1 MSTASLTRKTDLVP
15 RRFLS
20 RLAAALWLAALAW
33 LLVTWS
39 GHYPIDLDV
48 YRLGGLAWL
57 EGRPLYVGFT
67 GPPLDPQLP
76 FTYPPIAAML
86 FSGLS
91 FVPGAL
97 LNPLMVVSGFLA
109 LTAVCVAVAGR
120 VRPDLRWTAGLLA
133 AIGALA
139 LDPVWT
145 TYGYGQIN
153 LYLLALV
160 VIDVVLVKDR
170 RWRGVL
176 IGVAAAIKLTPAIFV
191 LYFVARRDWRA
202 AMTTAA
208 TFAGLA
214 VAGFLIAP
222 GDSLQYWLHSLL
234 NPDRIGD
241 MSLSTNQSIRGLL
254 RGFGLAPGVE
264 TLLWAGITAVVVAVA
279 VLVARRTR
287 DDLVALF
294 VIAGA
299 GLLASPVS
307 WLHHWVWCVPVLVFL
322 ALRGNAWPAFA
333 AVFLVFV
340 TRLHEFDTYVWLTVL
355 ALGALA
361 FRPVDRGQHRHEV
374 SVRAP
379 SPRASR

>member
-1 MSTASLTRKTDLVP
+1 MSIASPTRKSDAVP
-15 RRFLS
+15 RRFTIQLAVV
-20 RLAAALWLAALAW
+20 LWAAALGW

-57 EGRPLYVGFT
+57 GGDPLYAGFT

-76 FTYPPIAAML
+76 FTYPPIAAVL

-91 FVPGAL
+91 FLPGAL
-97 LNPLMVVSGFLA
+97 LNPLVVAAGFGA
-109 LTAVCVAVAGR
+109 LTVVCVAVAGE
-120 VRPDLRWTAGLLA
+120 VRPGLKWTAGLVA

-153 LYLLALV
+153 LFLMALV
-160 VIDVVLVKDR
+160 VTDVLLVKDK

-191 LYFVARRDWRA
+191 LYFLARREWRA
-202 AMTTAA
+202 AITSAA

-214 VAGFLIAP
+214 IVGFLVAP
-222 GDSLQYWLHSLL
+222 RDSLQYWLHSLL

-241 MSLSTNQSIRGLL
+241 MSLATNQSIRGVL
-254 RGFGLAPGVE
+254 RGFGLAQGLE
-264 TLLWAGITAVVVAVA
+264 TVLWVVLAAVVVAAA
-279 VLVARRTR
+279 VFVARRTR

-322 ALRGNAWPAFA
+322 VLRGNAWPAV
-333 AVFLVFV
+333 AVSLVFV
-340 TRLHEFDTYVWLTVL
+340 TRLHEFDTYVWLAVI

-361 FRPVDRGQHRHEV
+361 FRTATR
-374 SVRAP
+374 P
-379 SPRASR
+379 SLPPRSPATARRPAT

>member
-1 MSTASLTRKTDLVP
+1 VSIASPQR
-15 RRFLS
+15 LS
-20 RLAAALWLAALAW
+20 AALWLAALVW
-33 LLVTWS
+33 LLITWS

-57 EGRPLYVGFT
+57 EGRPLYDGFT

-76 FTYPPIAAML
+76 FTYPPVAAVL

-91 FVPGAL
+91 FVPGAWQ
-97 LNPLMVVSGFLA
+97 NPLVVASGFVA
-109 LTAVCVAVAGR
+109 LTAVCVVVAGK
-120 VRPDLRWTAGLLA
+120 VRPDLKWTVGPLA

-153 LYLLALV
+153 LFLMVLV
-160 VIDVVLVKDR
+160 VMDVLVVKDD

-191 LYFVARRDWRA
+191 LYFLVKRDWRA
-202 AMTTAA
+202 AITSMA
-208 TFAGLA
+208 TFAGLVA
-214 VAGFLIAP
+214 VGFLIAP
-222 GDSLQYWLHSLL
+222 RDSLRYWFHSLL

-241 MSLSTNQSIRGLL
+241 VSLSTNQSIRGLL
-254 RGFGLAPGVE
+254 RGFGLSPGVE
-264 TLLWAGITAVVVAVA
+264 TVLWAVLAAVVVATA

-340 TRLHEFDTYVWLTVL
+340 TRLHEFDTYVWLTVI

-361 FRPVDRGQHRHEV
+361 CARGRADRCSPTPATDRGTFATPVARPP
-374 SVRAP
+374 VR
-379 SPRASR
+379 SR

>member
-1 MSTASLTRKTDLVP
+1 VWLVM
-15 RRFLS
+15 
-20 RLAAALWLAALAW
+20 
-33 LLVTWS
+33 TWS

-91 FVPGAL
+91 FVPGTL
-97 LNPLMVVSGFLA
+97 LNPLMVVSGFVA
-109 LTAVCVAVAGR
+109 LTAVCVAVAGE

-160 VIDVVLVKDR
+160 VIDVVLVTDK

-191 LYFVARRDWRA
+191 LYFIARRDWRA
-202 AMTTAA
+202 AITTTA
-208 TFAGLA
+208 TLAGLA

-222 GDSLQYWLHSLL
+222 RDSLQYWLHSLL

-241 MSLSTNQSIRGLL
+241 MSLSTNQSIRGFL
-254 RGFGLAPGVE
+254 RGFGLAPGAE
-264 TLLWAGITAVVVAVA
+264 TLLWAGLAAVVVAVA

-287 DDLVALF
+287 DDLGALF

-340 TRLHEFDTYVWLTVL
+340 TRLHEFDTYVWLAVV

-361 FRPVDRGQHRHEV
+361 FRSVDRGQHGHEV
-374 SVRAP
+374 RVRAP

>member
-1 MSTASLTRKTDLVP
+1 MSLAYPV
-15 RRFLS
+15 
-20 RLAAALWLAALAW
+20 RLGAALWPAALAW
-33 LLVTWS
+33 LLFTWS
-39 GHYPIDLDV
+39 DHYPIDLDV

-76 FTYPPIAAML
+76 FTYPPIAAVL

-91 FVPGAL
+91 LVPGGWHNL
-97 LNPLMVVSGFLA
+97 LVVAAGFVA
-109 LTAVCVAVAGR
+109 LTAVCVAVAGK
-120 VRPDLRWTAGLLA
+120 VRPDLKWTVGPPA

-153 LYLLALV
+153 LFLLALV
-160 VIDVVLVKDR
+160 VVDVLLVTGKR
-170 RWRGVL
+170 RRGVL

-191 LYFVARRDWRA
+191 LYFIVKRDWRA
-202 AMTTAA
+202 AITSMA
-208 TFAGLA
+208 TFAGLV

-222 GDSLQYWLHSLL
+222 TDSSQYWLHSLL
-234 NPDRIGD
+234 DPDRIGD

-264 TLLWAGITAVVVAVA
+264 TLLWVVLAAAVVATAVF
-279 VLVARRTR
+279 VARRTR

-294 VIAGA
+294 VIAAA

-307 WLHHWVWCVPVLVFL
+307 WLHHWVWCVPVLMFL
-322 ALRGNAWPAFA
+322 VLRGHWYAFA
-333 AVFLVFV
+333 AVLLVFV
-340 TRLHEFDTYVWLTVL
+340 TRLHEFDTYVWLTVI
-355 ALGALA
+355 ALGLLA
-361 FRPVDRGQHRHEV
+361 FRQATRT
-374 SVRAP
+374 SAP
-379 SPRASR
+379 PTIPATVGHSAG

>member
-1 MSTASLTRKTDLVP
+1 MSIASPMRTTDEVP
-15 RRFLS
+15 HKLI
-20 RLAAALWLAALAW
+20 RLAKSHWVAGALWSAAFVW

-76 FTYPPIAAML
+76 FTYPPIAAVL
-86 FSGLS
+86 FSALTI
-91 FVPGAL
+91 VPQSAHTL
-97 LNPLMVVSGFLA
+97 LMVAFGFIA
-109 LTAVCVAVAGR
+109 LTAVCVVVAGK

-139 LDPVWT
+139 LDPVWGT
-145 TYGYGQIN
+145 FGYGQVN
-153 LYLLALV
+153 LFLLALV
-160 VIDVVLVKDR
+160 VTDCLLVTDR
-170 RWRGVL
+170 RFRGVL
-176 IGVAAAIKLTPAIFV
+176 VGVAAAIKLTPAIFV
-191 LYFVARRDWRA
+191 LYFLVKRDWRA
-202 AMTTAA
+202 AVTSVA

-222 GDSLQYWLHSLL
+222 RDSVQYWFHSLL

-241 MSLSTNQSIRGLL
+241 MSLSTNQSIRGLVRDL
-254 RGFGLAPGVE
+254 GLAQGVE
-264 TLLWAGITAVVVAVA
+264 TLLWAALAAAVVALAVF
-279 VLVARRTR
+279 VARRTR

-294 VIAGA
+294 VIAAA

-340 TRLHEFDTYVWLTVL
+340 TRLHEFDTFVWLTVA
-355 ALGALA
+355 ALGVLA
-361 FRPVDRGQHRHEV
+361 VTV
-374 SVRAP
+374 SPPERATP
-379 SPRASR
+379 TVLPAAAR

>member
-1 MSTASLTRKTDLVP
+1 M
-15 RRFLS
+15 
-20 RLAAALWLAALAW
+20 W
-33 LLVTWS
+33 LLATWS

-57 EGRPLYVGFT
+57 EGRSLYVGFT

-91 FVPGAL
+91 LVPGAL
-97 LNPLMVVSGFLA
+97 RNPLVVASGFVA
-109 LTAVCVAVAGR
+109 LTAVCVAVAGK
-120 VRPDLRWTAGLLA
+120 VRPDLKWTAGLLA

-153 LYLLALV
+153 LFLLGLV
-160 VIDVVLVKDR
+160 VIDVVLLKDKR
-170 RWRGVL
+170 RRGVL
-176 IGVAAAIKLTPAIFV
+176 IGIAAAIKLTPAIFV
-191 LYFVARRDWRA
+191 LYFIARRDWRA
-202 AMTTAA
+202 AITTVA
-208 TFAGLA
+208 TFTGLA
-214 VAGFLIAP
+214 FAGFLITP
-222 GDSLQYWLHSLL
+222 RDSLQYWLHSLL

-264 TLLWAGITAVVVAVA
+264 TLLWAALAAVVVAA
-279 VLVARRTR
+279 AFFVARKTR

-294 VIAGA
+294 VVAGA

-340 TRLHEFDTYVWLTVL
+340 TRLHEFDTYVWLTVIT
-355 ALGALA
+355 LGALA
-361 FRPVDRGQHRHEV
+361 FRA
-374 SVRAP
+374 VRVP
-379 SPRASR
+379 SPHATR

>member
-1 MSTASLTRKTDLVP
+1 MSPVSHQR
-15 RRFLS
+15 LS
-20 RLAAALWLAALAW
+20 AALWVAALVW

-57 EGRPLYVGFT
+57 EGRPLYTGFT
-67 GPPLDPQLP
+67 GPPLDPLLP
-76 FTYPPIAAML
+76 FTYPPVAAVL

-91 FVPGAL
+91 LVPGAWQ
-97 LNPLMVVSGFLA
+97 NPLVVASGFAA
-109 LTAVCVAVAGR
+109 LTAVCVVVTGK
-120 VRPDLRWTAGLLA
+120 VRPDLKWTVGPLA

-153 LYLLALV
+153 LFLMALV
-160 VIDVVLVKDR
+160 VVDVLVVKDV

-176 IGVAAAIKLTPAIFV
+176 IGVAAAVKLTPAVFV
-191 LYFVARRDWRA
+191 LYFLVRGDRRA
-202 AMTTAA
+202 AITSAV
-208 TFAGLA
+208 TFAALVA
-214 VAGFLIAP
+214 AGFLVAP
-222 GDSLQYWLHSLL
+222 GDSLRYWSHSLL

-241 MSLSTNQSIRGLL
+241 LSLSTNQSIRGLL

-264 TLLWAGITAVVVAVA
+264 TALWAVLAAVVVATALV
-279 VLVARRTR
+279 VARRTR

-340 TRLHEFDTYVWLTVL
+340 TRLHEFDTYVWLALV
-355 ALGALA
+355 ALGLLVLK
-361 FRPVDRGQHRHEV
+361 PVARRHPADLRT
-374 SVRAP
+374 SISA
-379 SPRASR
+379 

>member
-1 MSTASLTRKTDLVP
+1 M
-15 RRFLS
+15 
-20 RLAAALWLAALAW
+20 W
-33 LLVTWS
+33 LLVAWS

-48 YRLGGLAWL
+48 YRLGGLAWI

-91 FVPGAL
+91 LVPGAL
-97 LNPLMVVSGFLA
+97 QNPLVVASGFVA
-109 LTAVCVAVAGR
+109 LTAVCVAVAGK
-120 VRPDLRWTAGLLA
+120 VRPDLKWTAGLLA

-153 LYLLALV
+153 LFLLALV
-160 VIDVVLVKDR
+160 VIDVVLLKDKR
-170 RWRGVL
+170 RRGVL

-191 LYFVARRDWRA
+191 LYFIARRDWRA
-202 AMTTAA
+202 AITTVA
-208 TFAGLA
+208 TFTGLA
-214 VAGFLIAP
+214 VAGFLITP
-222 GDSLQYWLHSLL
+222 RDSLQYWLHSLL

-264 TLLWAGITAVVVAVA
+264 TLLWAALAAVVVAAA
-279 VLVARRTR
+279 VFVARKTR

-340 TRLHEFDTYVWLTVL
+340 TRLHEFDTYVWLTVIT
-355 ALGALA
+355 LGALA
-361 FRPVDRGQHRHEV
+361 FRA
-374 SVRAP
+374 VRVP
-379 SPRASR
+379 SPHATR

>member
-1 MSTASLTRKTDLVP
+1 MVP
-15 RRFLS
+15 RTHLLTAGAF
-20 RLAAALWLAALAW
+20 WLAALAW

-57 EGRPLYVGFT
+57 EGRSLYVGFT

-76 FTYPPIAAML
+76 FTYPPIAAVL
-86 FSGLS
+86 FSGLGL
-91 FVPGAL
+91 VPASL
-97 LNPLMVVSGFLA
+97 QNPLVVASGFVA
-109 LTAVCVAVAGR
+109 LTAVCVAVAGK
-120 VRPDLRWTAGLLA
+120 VRPDLKWTAGPLS

-153 LYLLALV
+153 LFLLALV
-160 VIDVVLVKDR
+160 VVDVLLVTDR
-170 RWRGVL
+170 RRRGVL

-191 LYFVARRDWRA
+191 LYFLVRRDWRA
-202 AMTTAA
+202 AVTSTA

-222 GDSLQYWLHSLL
+222 GDSLQYWFHSLL

-241 MSLSTNQSIRGLL
+241 MSLSTNQSIRGVL
-254 RGFGLAPGVE
+254 RGLGLAPGVE
-264 TLLWAGITAVVVAVA
+264 TVLWVMLAAAVVATAVF
-279 VLVARRTR
+279 VARRTG

-294 VIAGA
+294 VVAGA

-340 TRLHEFDTYVWLTVL
+340 TRLHGFDTYVWLTII
-355 ALGALA
+355 ALGVLA
-361 FRPVDRGQHRHEV
+361 FRPVERRHGQGVR
-374 SVRAP
+374 VRAP
-379 SPRASR
+379 SPRASP